1 MTKQEAAKL
10 KEITASL
17 NTSRGMLKHMTEQ
30 AEDLRDKISEL
41 LSERDEYRNAAT
53 RMLTERD
60 RATAQVDALGSIILN
75 LFRMPKP

>member
-1 MTKQEAAKL
+1 
-10 KEITASL
+10 
-17 NTSRGMLKHMTEQ
+17 MTEQ